1 MPECLEDCCEV
12 SILSASPNVSPIDG
26 FRTALSEAQERQG
39 AHATRGGGQVVH
51 PGSHRVRIST
61 DPVLLLFLTP
71 SRRFIVEDPGRQSIS
86 GSFHPI
92 DDGEWAEQAYVGE
105 TEKFF
110 GAIAAHDRAAAA
122 AAIKGGID
130 VNRRDQVGRTPL
142 QVAVLSKATEIAC
155 DLVDADARM
164 TARLVDGRTA
174 LHLAAQLDLTKVVRK
189 LLGRSAVNEENAN
202 KEKEEEK
209 AVAKDKDEED
219 EMADDAE
226 RGEGEDEDE
235 DMRDSSE
242 DDWSSDDGKKKKK
255 EGEAGKEDDGM
266 IPEENK
272 DDPDV
277 FQIDVTD
284 WDYQLTALEYAVA
297 SGSISVVELLLAA
310 GANPKIV
317 TQPKHSWQVR
327 YCHPLILTAVAED
340 DEKACL
346 AVEKLIAAGAVTSE
360 ADDNLYTL
368 FHRAVWARRAPV
380 LNAFLKA
387 DTNAKTVLNIPWM
400 DDWSTAVFPIS
411 SAVHTGSYSTLAVLL
426 AYGAKVVIT
435 RDEFQKARDLK

>member
-1 MPECLEDCCEV
+1 M
-12 SILSASPNVSPIDG
+12 
-26 FRTALSEAQERQG
+26 
-39 AHATRGGGQVVH
+39 
-51 PGSHRVRIST
+51 RISSI
-61 DPVLLLFLTP
+61 PALFLFLTP
-71 SRRFIVEDPGRQSIS
+71 LRRFIVEDPGRQSIS
-86 GSFHPI
+86 GSFNPI
-92 DDGEWAEQAYVGE
+92 DDGEWSEQAYIGE

-110 GAIAAHDRAAAA
+110 NAVAAHDRATVA
-122 AAIKGGID
+122 AAIKDDID

-142 QVAVLSKATEIAC
+142 QVAILSRATEVAC
-155 DLVDADARM
+155 ALVDADARM

-174 LHLAAQLDLTKVVRK
+174 LHLAAQLDLTEVVRK
-189 LLGRSAVNEENAN
+189 LLERSAVNEEEA
-202 KEKEEEK
+202 KKKEEEK
-209 AVAKDKDEED
+209 AAAKDRDEDD

-226 RGEGEDEDE
+226 KDEDE
-235 DMRDSSE
+235 DDEMCDSSE
-242 DDWSSDDGKKKKK
+242 DDWASDDGEGKKKKK
-255 EGEAGKEDDGM
+255 EEEEADKEDDGL
-266 IPEENK
+266 IPEENE

-297 SGSISVVELLLAA
+297 SGSISVVEQLLAA
-310 GANPKIV
+310 GADPKAV

-346 AVEKLIAAGAVTSE
+346 AAEKLIAAGAVTSE

-368 FHRAVWARRAPV
+368 FHRAIWAQRAPL

-387 DTNAKTVLNIPWM
+387 DANAKTVLNIPWM

-411 SAVHTGSYSTLAVLL
+411 SAVHSGSYSTLAVML